1 MLWRRI
7 GNGIWKGNAMS
18 DLVVLITKAFD
29 FTARKHVGQRRK
41 GADQEPYVNHVAE
54 VARLL
59 AEATNGQDPVLIVAG
74 LLHDTV
80 EDTDTTYEKLKAEF
94 GQEVANLVLEVTDDK
109 SLPKDVRKRLQV
121 ETVGKKSDRA
131 KMLKLAD
138 MTSNLCAIINN
149 PPTDWSLK
157 RRIGYFEW
165 AAQVAEGCRGVNGA
179 LDEAFDAAHV
189 AGLEA
194 LVGSKSN
201 FVDKGSN

>member
-1 MLWRRI
+1 
-7 GNGIWKGNAMS
+7 MS

-109 SLPKDVRKRLQV
+109 SLPKDIRKRLQV

-138 MTSNLCAIINN
+138 QQSVRDHQQ
-149 PPTDWSLK
+149 PTDRL
-157 RRIGYFEW
+157 
-165 AAQVAEGCRGVNGA
+165 V
-179 LDEAFDAAHV
+179 
-189 AGLEA
+189 LEA
-194 LVGSKSN
+194 ADRLLRMGGPGRRGLPQSERCS
-201 FVDKGSN
+201 